1 MNGNPKS
8 PDEKLAEAQVGDLDD
23 LHAKYDN
30 VQLVDALPTHW
41 RDQAGQTHLAGRPT
55 SVIAPSGGDV
65 RAFGGQHYD
74 TCGHCRYFD
83 LESGRKE
90 ILRQK
95 FGEKLVN
102 EYEWKLK
109 YLGPLDSVGL
119 CGASGGE
126 LAVTH
131 LSKSCDQ
138 FRRKS

>member
-1 MNGNPKS
+1 MSKS

-23 LHAKYDN
+23 LHAKYDK
-30 VQLVDALPTHW
+30 VQLVNALPTQW
-41 RDQAGQTHLAGRPT
+41 RDKAGATHLAGKPT
-55 SVIAPSGGDV
+55 PVIAPTGEDVVAFSGT
-65 RAFGGQHYD
+65 QLN

-90 ILRQK
+90 ILRQR
-95 FGEKLVN
+95 FGEKLVS
-102 EYEWKLK
+102 EYEWKLR

-131 LSKSCDQ
+131 LSRACDQ
-138 FRRKS
+138 FRRRT